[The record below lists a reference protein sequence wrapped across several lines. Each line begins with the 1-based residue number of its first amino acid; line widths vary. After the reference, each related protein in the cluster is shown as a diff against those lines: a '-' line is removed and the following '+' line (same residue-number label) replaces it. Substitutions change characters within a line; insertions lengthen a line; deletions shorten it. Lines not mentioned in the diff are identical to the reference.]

1 MIILENEF
9 IDVKVVLGKN
19 ETLAHLQ
26 VKETDCHHDLH
37 LFSYHLYKCV
47 RSIPYSQ
54 ALRLNRIYLSNT
66 FLENHG
72 KMAL

>member
-19 ETLAHLQ
+19 ETSAHLQ

-37 LFSYHLYKCV
+37 FFSCHLHKCV

-54 ALRLNRIYLSNT
+54 ALRLNQICLSNT
-66 FLENHG
+66 FL
-72 KMAL
+72 AL